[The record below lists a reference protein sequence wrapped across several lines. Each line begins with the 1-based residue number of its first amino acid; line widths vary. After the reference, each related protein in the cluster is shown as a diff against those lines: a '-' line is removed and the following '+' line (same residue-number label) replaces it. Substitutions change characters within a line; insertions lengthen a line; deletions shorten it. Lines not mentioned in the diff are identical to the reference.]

1 MAYQIINNNT
11 NSIIPNERVLGIG
24 LNFNGP
30 GVFEPIYLSD
40 IQARENLKNLLLTT
54 PGERI
59 ENVLFGCDLMS
70 KIFDPNTETF
80 KVDVSDIISSAIS
93 YWLPY
98 IELTNIDI
106 KTIIDD
112 PSLEYTVEI
121 SISFQVTGTI
131 EEQTIS
137 IQLQENGV
145 VNIG

>member
-1 MAYQIINNNT
+1 M
-11 NSIIPNERVLGIG
+11 
-24 LNFNGP
+24 
-30 GVFEPIYLSD
+30 
-40 IQARENLKNLLLTT
+40 
-54 PGERI
+54 
-59 ENVLFGCDLMS
+59 
-70 KIFDPNTETF
+70 
-80 KVDVSDIISSAIS
+80 DVSDIISSAIS